1 MHAGT
6 TEYRIMK
13 VCITEKPSVAQSIAK
28 ILGAIS
34 RHDGYMEGNGYQVTW
49 AFGHLC
55 ELNAPEDYNSEWRH
69 WKMDALPII
78 PSNFAIKLINDK
90 GVKKQFAVIKKL
102 FAKATEIINCGDA
115 GQEGELI
122 QRWIQQLSGNIH
134 CPVKRLW
141 ISSLTDESIRE
152 GFLHLR
158 PQSDFDHLYEAGL
171 ARAKADWLLG
181 MNATRLYTIKYG
193 GYGQVLSLGR
203 VQTPTLSMVVKRTL
217 EIQNFKPEPYWELT
231 TNYRDVVFT
240 ASSGKFTSKQAAN
253 TDLARILGKPFQVV
267 DIQKKVSK
275 ESAPQ
280 LYDLTALQV
289 DCNRRYGFSAEKTL
303 QTLQSLYE
311 KKLTTY
317 PRVDTHYL
325 TDDIYVK
332 TPGILSAL
340 TDYGQFVALLKGK
353 SLPKSSRV
361 FNSAKVTDHHAI
373 IPTGQHDEG
382 LTQAEQQVYDLVCRR
397 FIAVFLPDCQYSST
411 AVFGKCGEVGFKATG
426 KEIILQGWKVVYP
439 SATQHDDEAEKH
451 EQMLPSFTKGESGS
465 HIASVQEKQ
474 TTPPKPYSDATLLQ
488 AMETAGRNA
497 EDESLREAMK
507 ENGIGRP
514 SSRAAIIEKII
525 ARGYVQRTGKSLM
538 ATSKGIELIDLIHE
552 PLLKSS
558 ETTGYWEK
566 HLREIER
573 GQYSPDTFLAELIT
587 QLRNIILRIKDAP
600 VATVHAFI
608 PTIRKSAV
616 IHRRSS
622 SGRSV
627 SRRARR

>member
-1 MHAGT
+1 MHADT

-28 ILGAIS
+28 ILGATS

-55 ELNAPEDYNSEWRH
+55 ELNAPEDYNPEWKH
-69 WKMDALPII
+69 WKMDALPIV
-78 PSNFAIKLINDK
+78 PGSFAIKLINDK
-90 GVKKQFAVIKKL
+90 GVKKQFAIIKKL
-102 FAKATEIINCGDA
+102 FSKATEIINCGDA

-122 QRWIQQLSGNIH
+122 QRWIQQLSGNIK
-134 CPVKRLW
+134 CPIKRLW

-152 GFLHLR
+152 GFRHLR
-158 PQSDFDHLYEAGL
+158 PQSDFDNLYEAGL

-203 VQTPTLSMVVKRTL
+203 VQTPTLGMVVKRTL
-217 EIQNFKPEPYWELT
+217 EIQGFKPEPYWVLS
-231 TNYRDVVFT
+231 TNYRNVVFT
-240 ASSGKFTSKQAAN
+240 VSSGKITSKQAA
-253 TDLARILGKPFQVV
+253 DAALASILSKTFQIVE
-267 DIQKKVSK
+267 IQKKAGK

-317 PRVDTHYL
+317 PRVDTRYL
-325 TDDIYVK
+325 SDDIYAK
-332 TPGILSAL
+332 CPSILSSL
-340 TDYGQFVALLKGK
+340 TGYAQFIALLKGLP
-353 SLPKSSRV
+353 LPKSSRV

-373 IPTGQHDEG
+373 IPTGQHPEA
-382 LTQAEQQVYDLVCRR
+382 LTQSEQQVYDLICRR
-397 FIAVFLPDCQYSST
+397 FIAVFLPDCQISTT
-411 AVFGKCGEVGFKATG
+411 AVLGKCGDVGFKATG
-426 KEIILQGWKVVYP
+426 KEILSPGWKAVYA
-439 SATQHDDEAEKH
+439 SLSQHDDESEKH
-451 EQMLPSFTKGESGS
+451 VQILPSFVKGEYGS
-465 HIASVQEKQ
+465 HIPSVQEKQ
-474 TTPPKPYSDATLLQ
+474 TTPPKPYSDASLLQ
-488 AMETAGRNA
+488 TMETAGRDA
-497 EDESLREAMK
+497 EDETLREAMK

-525 ARGYVQRTGKSLM
+525 TRGYVQRTGKSLI
-538 ATSKGIELIDLIHE
+538 ATPKGIELIGLIHE
-552 PLLKSS
+552 PLLKSC

-573 GQYSPDTFLAELIT
+573 GKYNPDTFLAELIT
-587 QLRNIILRIKDAP
+587 QLRNIILRVKDAP
-600 VATVHAFI
+600 AATVHAFI
-608 PTIRKSAV
+608 PVRESLVTRN
-616 IHRRSS
+616 RSF
-622 SGRSV
+622 SGRSA